1 MFDSDKPFTNSELT
15 FAQKQFKTYFSNFI
29 PHQTIAIDKILQ
41 GLILKSN
48 LSFKRKVKFTKL
60 SAKIVRITYSS

>member
-1 MFDSDKPFTNSELT
+1 MFDSDKPFANSKLT
-15 FAQKQFKTYFSNFI
+15 FPQKQFKIYSSNFI
-29 PHQTIAIDKILQ
+29 PYQTIAIDKILQ